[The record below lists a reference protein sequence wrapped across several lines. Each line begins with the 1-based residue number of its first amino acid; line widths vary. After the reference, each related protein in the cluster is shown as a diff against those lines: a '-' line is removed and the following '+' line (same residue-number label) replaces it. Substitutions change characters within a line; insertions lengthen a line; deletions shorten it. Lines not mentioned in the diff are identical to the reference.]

1 MQYSVFRA
9 KIQWEYVFK
18 FAGINDGSGMLLM
31 LLDVVVYTQYELY
44 EVEAEVSSTVPTLTV
59 YSNMLLCDHAVTTND
74 IRDPI

>member
-1 MQYSVFRA
+1 
-9 KIQWEYVFK
+9 
-18 FAGINDGSGMLLM
+18 MLLM